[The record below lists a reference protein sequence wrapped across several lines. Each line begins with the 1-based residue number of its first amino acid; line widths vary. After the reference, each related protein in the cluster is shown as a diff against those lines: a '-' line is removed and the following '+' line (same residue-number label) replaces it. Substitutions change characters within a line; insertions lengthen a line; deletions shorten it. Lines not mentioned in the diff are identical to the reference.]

1 MKLNLAIDAAKRAAA
16 KEIIPLYHIS
26 HMLVK
31 IKTSLDGPIQLLKL
45 LK

>member
-16 KEIIPLYHIS
+16 KEITNFTHS

-31 IKTSLDGPIQLLKL
+31 KKTSLVGLLKL
-45 LK
+45 LLK